1 MSVAFFFSMTS
12 EQLLRSNKI
21 KMMFQYTETVF
32 IIMITRLYLHMQYFT
47 LWMTVCC

>member
-12 EQLLRSNKI
+12 EQLLRSNRI
-21 KMMFQYTETVF
+21 KMFQYTETVF
-32 IIMITRLYLHMQYFT
+32 TIMITRLYLHMQYFT